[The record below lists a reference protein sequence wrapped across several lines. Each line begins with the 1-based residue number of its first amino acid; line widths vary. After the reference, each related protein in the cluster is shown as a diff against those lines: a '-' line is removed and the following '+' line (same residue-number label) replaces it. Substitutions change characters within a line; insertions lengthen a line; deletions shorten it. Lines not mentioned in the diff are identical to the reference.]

1 LTLAWRAM
9 VGIGF
14 IIFLFYSTLL
24 NGGFTHATGRGKT
37 LALALEDIFSLTNL
51 MIAVISGL
59 LGDFKYSARDQEVE
73 DSTAHLHYCFAD

>member
-1 LTLAWRAM
+1 M

-24 NGGFTHATGRGKT
+24 NGGFTHANSRGKT
-37 LALALEDIFSLTNL
+37 LALALEDVFSLTNL

-59 LGDFKYSARDQEVE
+59 LGYFKYLVWDQEVE
-73 DSTAHLHYCFAD
+73 DSRKNWP